1 MGFLSTLFDN
11 TEVDHIVNTAFVVTQ
26 RIPRI
31 PASDIS
37 VPNGARILA
46 EIDIDAAIA
55 SHLEW
60 KDRLVAYLLGTSQER
75 LSADEICQDNKC
87 ELGQWLY
94 GAGQQTLGAH
104 VSYPMLM
111 MRHKQFHAE
120 AAKVITLHQAGEF
133 ERASAALERD
143 YARASHLVICLLKNL
158 RNNLRY
164 INL

>member
-11 TEVDHIVNTAFVVTQ
+11 TEEIRKPQ
-26 RIPRI
+26 IP
-31 PASDIS
+31 SFDVS
-37 VPNGARILA
+37 VQSGARILA

-55 SHLEW
+55 SHHEW
-60 KDRLVAYLLGTSQER
+60 KDRLIAYLQGTSQEH
-75 LSADEICQDNKC
+75 LCAEEICHDDQC

-94 GAGQQTLGAH
+94 GAGKQTLGGH

-133 ERASAALERD
+133 ERANTALERD

>member
-11 TEVDHIVNTAFVVTQ
+11 TQEDHTESTAFAATQ
-26 RIPRI
+26 RIPSFNVGT
-31 PASDIS
+31 A
-37 VPNGARILA
+37 NGSRILA

-60 KDRLVAYLLGTSQER
+60 KDRLVAYLLGTSQEH
-75 LSADEICQDNKC
+75 LCADEVCQDDKC
-87 ELGQWLY
+87 ELGLWLY

-133 ERASAALERD
+133 ERASTALERD

-164 INL
+164 MNL